1 MKGAIKQIIS
11 FILPV
16 TVLILIP
23 LYIERHI
30 SVMHMVA
37 FLAGLFFIVSGL
49 FVIAVSITS
58 FIRVGK
64 GTLAPW
70 DPPKKLITTGIYGY
84 VRNPMII
91 GVMTALIGES
101 IAILSLKIAIWK
113 IIFFLLNSLYFVM
126 YEEPNL
132 ENRFGEE
139 YKEYKKNV
147 PRWIPKITS
156 FRE

>member
-1 MKGAIKQIIS
+1 MKNVAKQIIS
-11 FILPV
+11 LILPV

-23 LYIERHI
+23 LFIEKNI
-30 SVMHMVA
+30 SIKHMVT
-37 FLAGLFFIVSGL
+37 FLTGLIFIVSGL
-49 FVIAVSITS
+49 FMMIVTIAS

-101 IAILSLKIAIWK
+101 IAILSLKIAIWA
-113 IIFFLLNSLYFVM
+113 IIFFILNSLYFVM

-147 PRWIPKITS
+147 PGWIPGIKS